1 MSNFQLRTL
10 TTVIGGAAMIA
21 ILIAGNELLLV
32 TLLTLSFIG
41 YHELTSALG
50 VDEPEKKFTPMLIPG
65 YICILAWY
73 VLLELGD
80 LEVIQG
86 MSIPGYGAALIVL
99 MLIVYMAVY
108 VFTYPA
114 YDATRAISAFFSTV
128 YLPVMLSFV
137 YLIRQLEGGALFVW
151 MVPIC
156 SWVCDICAYLVGVKF
171 GKHKMSPKLSPK
183 KSIEGAIGGVAG
195 SAIIGALYAFF
206 AVSKNVSADRWKVV
220 LIFVIMS
227 VCGAFISMIGDLAAS
242 AIKRNRGIKDYG
254 KIIPGHGGVMDRF
267 DSFIF
272 VAPLVYILC
281 LFIV

>member
-21 ILIAGNELLLV
+21 ILIAGNELLLI
-32 TLLTLSFIG
+32 TLLALSFIG
-41 YHELTSALG
+41 YHELTGALG
-50 VDEPEKKFTPMLIPG
+50 VDEPGQIFSPML
-65 YICILAWY
+65 
-73 VLLELGD
+73 
-80 LEVIQG
+80 
-86 MSIPGYGAALIVL
+86 IPGYGAALIVL

-206 AVSKNVSADRWKVV
+206 AVSENVSADRWKVV

>member
-10 TTVIGGAAMIA
+10 TTVIGGAVMIA
-21 ILIAGNELLLV
+21 ILIAGNELLLI
-32 TLLTLSFIG
+32 TLLALSFIG
-41 YHELTSALG
+41 YHELTGALG
-50 VDEPEKKFTPMLIPG
+50 VDEPGQIISPMLIPG